1 MDWNQSGFAEL
12 GLADGKDSLREIDIV
27 TIQVYRFADSH
38 GGNRE
43 QPQ

>member
-1 MDWNQSGFAEL
+1 MDWNQSRFAEL
-12 GLADGKDSLREIDIV
+12 GLADGEDSLREIDIV
-27 TIQVYRFADSH
+27 TIQMYRFADSH